1 MQLVKHDTMQS
12 IRPREEAAMVST
24 IAPWAEPVQG
34 VDHRVTADE
43 LLRWPEDPQYPW
55 RYELVAGRL
64 VRMSPTGGKHS
75 DVSGNIY
82 FALRSFV
89 QPRQLGLLTMP
100 ETGFRLSRPGQEDTV
115 LAPDIAFISV
125 EKTASLP
132 PRGSTN
138 RKRFFEIAPD
148 LAIEVASPDQH
159 RPEMAAK
166 PQQYLAAG
174 VQHVWIIWP
183 GRREVDVWRSGSAEP
198 IATLKDD
205 NRLAAPELLPGFDCR
220 VADLFN

>member
-1 MQLVKHDTMQS
+1 
-12 IRPREEAAMVST
+12 MVST
-24 IAPWAEPVQG
+24 IAPWAEPVPG
-34 VDHRVTADE
+34 VERHVTADE
-43 LLRWPEDPQYPW
+43 LLLWPEDPHYPW

-64 VRMSPTGGKHS
+64 VRMSPTGGEHS

-89 QPRQLGLLTMP
+89 QPRRLGLITMP
-100 ETGFRLSRPGQEDTV
+100 ETGFRLSQPGQEDTV
-115 LAPDIAFISV
+115 LAPDIAFISAGRTV
-125 EKTASLP
+125 ALP
-132 PRGSTN
+132 ERGSAG

-166 PQQYLAAG
+166 AQQYLAAG
-174 VQHVWIIWP
+174 VQEIWIIWP
-183 GRREVDVWRSGSAEP
+183 GRREVDLWRSARASR

-205 NRLAAPELLPGFDCR
+205 DRLAAPELLPGFDFR